1 MNHCLN
7 AMEARLSD
15 LLQTGLDTGAGDSAA
30 DFGQL
35 AEQCEACGL
44 HTGHALMRQLSDL
57 LNERTH
63 ALNKRDDPL
72 IEVILQAEHYIAL
85 CRERWQEIEILRGWQ
100 ERQQHPEQDRE
111 GGDLT

>member
-44 HTGHALMRQLSDL
+44 HTGHAADG
-57 LNERTH
+57 
-63 ALNKRDDPL
+63 A
-72 IEVILQAEHYIAL
+72 VIRSAE
-85 CRERWQEIEILRGWQ
+85 
-100 ERQQHPEQDRE
+100 
-111 GGDLT
+111 